1 MKIKVKVKYPDNFP
15 FEDNYTIIEAD
26 DDLSVVELNEEC
38 LNYALDMIFATGITW
53 EYERID

>member
-26 DDLSVVELNEEC
+26 DDFSDVELSQMC
-38 LNYALDMIFATGITW
+38 LDYALDMIFDTGITW
-53 EYERID
+53 DYERID

>member
-1 MKIKVKVKYPDNFP
+1 MKIKVKVKYPKNFP
-15 FEDNYTIIEAD
+15 YEDNYTIIEAD

-53 EYERID
+53 DYEKID

>member
-15 FEDNYTIIEAD
+15 FEDNYTIIETD

-38 LNYALDMIFATGITW
+38 LNYALDMIFDTGITW
-53 EYERID
+53 EYERIN

>member
-53 EYERID
+53 EYEKID

>member
-1 MKIKVKVKYPDNFP
+1 MKIKVEVRYPDNFP
-15 FEDNYTIIEAD
+15 FEDNYTIIEVD

-53 EYERID
+53 DYERID